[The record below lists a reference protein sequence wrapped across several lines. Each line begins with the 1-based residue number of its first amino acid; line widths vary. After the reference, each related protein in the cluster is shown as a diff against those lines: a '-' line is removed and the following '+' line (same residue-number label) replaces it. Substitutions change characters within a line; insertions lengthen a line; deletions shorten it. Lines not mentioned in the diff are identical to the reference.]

1 MNRYVTR
8 GHRTSLGLTPGMG
21 SLFSAPVLP
30 ADLQTMTEMPTTT
43 ATSRQSTSESA
54 LKRRRRATSTSSA
67 MPAVIA
73 AVSAMCAKGKT
84 EELAAMVSSSRA
96 LPFRCLD
103 VKLCIQGIVDEA
115 PSFQSDLVIRTDQ
128 ADASADH
135 IQARCRRLQGH
146 VLHGVSLIHHT
157 RDALQDRIMQVILAQ
172 HGVERAVSPVMGQPH
187 SRDVKRLRSFRE
199 RLVSR
204 RHEEKFRLRIDVF
217 GNQPG
222 AGHAVHA
229 YLLPGHPLHDAN
241 PPLALISR
249 ARTCFPSSE

>member
-115 PSFQSDLVIRTDQ
+115 PSFQSDPVIRADQ

-146 VLHGVSLIHHT
+146 VLHGIGLIHHAS
-157 RDALQDRIMQVILAQ
+157 DALKDGIMQVILAQ
-172 HGVERAVSPVMGQPH
+172 HGVKRAVSPVMGQPH
-187 SRDVKRLRSFRE
+187 TGDIKRLRPFRQ
-199 RLVSR
+199 RLVSCR
-204 RHEEKFRLRIDVF
+204 DKQEF
-217 GNQPG
+217 GLMVNIFGDQPG

-229 YLLPGHPLHDAN
+229 HLLPGDPFHDAN